1 MKGYT
6 WHESTFHMSHTVV
19 ITQFTNCFRVLWSRA
34 YSSYCRSYAAGTV
47 HEQTKPLRFHK
58 DGTLVVKIFT
68 SWNLL
73 KPWRII
79 LKYNINVC
87 TDKQIVSVC
96 FSAATAGRACSLSF
110 HKDDTLVVQIFT
122 SWNLLKPWHIM

>member
-1 MKGYT
+1 
-6 WHESTFHMSHTVV
+6 MSQTVV
-19 ITQFTNCFRVLWSRA
+19 ITQFTNCFRVLGSRA
-34 YSSYCRSYAAGTV
+34 YSSLEVGPTA
-47 HEQTKPLRFHK
+47 EQTKPLRFHK